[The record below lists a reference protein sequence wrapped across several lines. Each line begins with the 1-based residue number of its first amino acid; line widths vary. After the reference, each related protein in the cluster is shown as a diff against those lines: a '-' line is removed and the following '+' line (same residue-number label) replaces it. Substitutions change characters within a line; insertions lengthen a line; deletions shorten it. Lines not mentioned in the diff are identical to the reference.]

1 MEDTI
6 SLNHYRN
13 RLRVTLGSS
22 AAPYGYTLATWTSG
36 AVLTHAQGLPD
47 AAAAL
52 AFMVGAV
59 LGFAFVGA
67 LAFGGVTKH
76 FDRDHGDAP
85 LVWGSF
91 HFLSVAVAIGGAWMV
106 SYFVQSFLSWP
117 LGGFAATTL
126 YLLTAAAEATV
137 AYEWDHRKEE

>member
-1 MEDTI
+1 ML
-6 SLNHYRN
+6 LNHYRN

-36 AVLTHAQGLPD
+36 AILTNARGIPNG
-47 AAAAL
+47 AAAL
-52 AFMVGAV
+52 TFMVGAV

-67 LAFGGVTKH
+67 LAFGGVARH
-76 FDRDHGDAP
+76 FDRDHGEAS

-91 HFLSVAVAIGGAWMV
+91 HFLSVAAAIGGAWLV

-117 LGGFAATTL
+117 LGGFVATSV
-126 YLLTAAAEATV
+126 YLLVAGAEVTA
-137 AYEWDHRKEE
+137 AYEWDHGTEE

>member
-1 MEDTI
+1 ML
-6 SLNHYRN
+6 LNHYRN

-36 AVLTHAQGLPD
+36 AVLTSARGLPN

-52 AFMVGAV
+52 TFMVGAV

-67 LAFGGVTKH
+67 LAFGGVTAH
-76 FDRDHGDAP
+76 FDRDPGETP

-91 HFLSVAVAIGGAWMV
+91 HFLSVAAAIGGAWLV
-106 SYFVQSFLSWP
+106 SYFVKSFLI
-117 LGGFAATTL
+117 
-126 YLLTAAAEATV
+126 
-137 AYEWDHRKEE
+137 